1 MSNYYTKSEIDD
13 KNFLQTI
20 PEEYLKQED
29 LDETLS
35 KSYYTSEEIDDK
47 FKNIPTGDLSN
58 YVTKEEIDT
67 YVDENELKTFVTENV
82 SEIIK
87 QEISNIAPS
96 DIDGGSEGS

>member
-35 KSYYTSEEIDDK
+35 ESYYTIEQIDYK
-47 FKNIPTGDLSN
+47 LENIPTCDLSN
-58 YVTKEEIDT
+58 YVTKEEIDK
-67 YVDENELKTFVTENV
+67 VVQALDKALAEF
-82 SEIIK
+82 
-87 QEISNIAPS
+87 
-96 DIDGGSEGS
+96 